1 MKRSLLV
8 VGWFFC
14 LEPLAARADEKV
26 YRQVV
31 PGTVLFYYAHDDG
44 RVSSGSG
51 VLVDAERRIVATAHH
66 VVNSLTRAGKTKMSV
81 LFPQWDKNKKVVTDA
96 VYYKK
101 HMNKLQVPATVIY
114 QYRTK
119 DLTLLRL
126 DKLPPQARAIPLAD
140 DGDPSP
146 GERIHVLGNSTFF
159 HGGAFGY
166 STGTVRNMYFYHRKT
181 FSTVPFVFYALAHH
195 APTNRGDSGGPVVN
209 GKGQLVGII
218 SQGTTG
224 SSDEQVI
231 DHSVHVREIRR
242 ALDSLGTIQLP
253 KQASMTM
260 TMHVD
265 SRGEDS
271 FFLPVTAGQEVN
283 MILAGNGSTDLD
295 LYAKDLDNIKQYKLR
310 GGTVIKDYERLVDEE
325 GDTDQEKASFTP
337 SFSGTC
343 LIQVRNLGRSKNN
356 NYNLTVKWAK
366 PVTGPITLIRRLA
379 PLKTD
384 TIKLRYEAGKGKARI
399 AIRGDGDMNLDLE
412 IRDPKNNVIAK
423 GSEHDDR
430 EEVTF
435 NPTMTGTYTIRVISV
450 NPIGRKTPIW
460 CEYVLTSD

>member
-1 MKRSLLV
+1 MKRSLLI
-8 VGWFFC
+8 VGCFLC
-14 LEPLAARADEKV
+14 LGSLATRADEKV

-81 LFPQWDKNKKVVTDA
+81 IFPQWDKNKKVVTDA
-96 VYYKK
+96 IYYKK

-114 QYRTK
+114 QHRTK
-119 DLTLLRL
+119 DLALLQL

-224 SSDEQVI
+224 SGDEQVI

-253 KQASMTM
+253 TVASLSMN
-260 TMHVD
+260 MHVD
-265 SRGEDS
+265 SSGEDS
-271 FFLPVTAGQEVN
+271 FFLPVTAGEEVR
-283 MILAGNGSTDLD
+283 MTLAGSGSTDLD

-343 LIQVRNLGRSKNN
+343 LMQVRNLSRSKNN

-399 AIRGDGDMNLDLE
+399 AIRGDGDMNLDLAVL
-412 IRDPKNNVIAK
+412 DPKNNVIAK
-423 GSEHDDR
+423 GTEPDDR

-435 NPTMTGTYTIRVISV
+435 SPTMSGTYTIRVISV

-460 CEYVLTSD
+460 CEYVLTTD